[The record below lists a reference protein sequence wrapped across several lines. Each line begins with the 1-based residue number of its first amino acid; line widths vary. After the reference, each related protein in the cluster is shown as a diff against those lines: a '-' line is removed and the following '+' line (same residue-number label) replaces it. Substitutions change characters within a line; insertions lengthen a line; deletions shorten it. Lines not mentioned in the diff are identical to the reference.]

1 MRQSQNVL
9 IMSQVIQYNSTFNM
23 TTLQIANGYLELHK
37 QKQRHDSPT
46 EGTFL
51 HDSPTEG
58 TFLQSER
65 ESILCKIRGQTVRIP
80 NLFPMMAGW
89 PADVNPHRETIKTV
103 IDDILER

>member
-1 MRQSQNVL
+1 M
-9 IMSQVIQYNSTFNM
+9 INSTLNM
-23 TTLQIANGYLELHK
+23 TTLQTADGYLELHK
-37 QKQRHDSPT
+37 QEQRHDS
-46 EGTFL
+46 L
-51 HDSPTEG
+51 TEG